1 MTDLLTEHVGRPA
14 LVVFE
19 DEAVIGWLRV
29 LKPGFR
35 HCFAAIND
43 GRAWVEVLPLARQT
57 LVRACVA
64 ADRDLAVWYRSQ
76 GNAVVETMVQKPPD
90 RLAPPMLYSCVE
102 ETKRLLGI
110 HARWVITPYQLYRHL
125 RDERLDAY
133 AYDPSS
139 PQDIGEKIKNTPY
152 VEKSL
157 ADNAGNRVYFS
168 T

>member
-1 MTDLLTEHVGRPA
+1 MRNPLRDHIGRPA

-19 DEAVIGWLRV
+19 DDAVIGWLRV

-64 ADRDLAVWYRSQ
+64 ADRDLAAWYRSR
-76 GNAVVETMVQKPPD
+76 GNTVVETMVRKPPD
-90 RLAPPMLYSCVE
+90 RLSPVMLYSCVE

-110 HARWVITPYQLYRHL
+110 QARRVMTPYQLYRYL
-125 RDERLDAY
+125 RSDPRNTY
-133 AYDPSS
+133 AYNPSF
-139 PQDIGEKIKNTPY
+139 PLDIAGKIK
-152 VEKSL
+152 
-157 ADNAGNRVYFS
+157 
-168 T
+168 

>member
-1 MTDLLTEHVGRPA
+1 MTDLLVEHIGRPA

-57 LVRACVA
+57 FVRACVA
-64 ADRDLAVWYRSQ
+64 ADRDLAAWYRSR
-76 GNAVVETMVQKPPD
+76 GNAVVETMVREPPD
-90 RLAPPMLYSCVE
+90 RLAPVMPYSCVE

-110 HARWVITPYQLYRHL
+110 QARWVLTPYQLYRHL
-125 RDERLDAY
+125 RSDPRNTY
-133 AYDPSS
+133 AYDP
-139 PQDIGEKIKNTPY
+139 PFQQDIGRK
-152 VEKSL
+152 
-157 ADNAGNRVYFS
+157 
-168 T
+168 